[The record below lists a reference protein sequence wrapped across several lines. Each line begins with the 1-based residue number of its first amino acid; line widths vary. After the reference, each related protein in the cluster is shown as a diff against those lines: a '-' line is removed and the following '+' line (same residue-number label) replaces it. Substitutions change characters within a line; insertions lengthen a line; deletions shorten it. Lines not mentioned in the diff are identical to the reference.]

1 MDLTV
6 KTNTG
11 VLIPF
16 LFSVCVERMSVNR
29 YLKFLCLQGSAFI
42 ITSRL
47 RGGCIYIFFFF
58 RGLGAGLSKAH
69 DVKAKQISTCLT
81 CI

>member
-47 RGGCIYIFFFF
+47 RGGCIYI
-58 RGLGAGLSKAH
+58 
-69 DVKAKQISTCLT
+69 
-81 CI
+81 